1 MRITAMI
8 YLSSYLSPQLKYMM
22 FHIFTC
28 IILRT
33 QQIVVKDLLNE
44 NEINHFEPT
53 ISVLV
58 NCNISFNLIG
68 FPSHRK

>member
-8 YLSSYLSPQLKYMM
+8 YLSSYLSPQLKYM

-33 QQIVVKDLLNE
+33 QQIVVKELLNE

-68 FPSHRK
+68 LPSHRK